1 MLQSSRVVITVVLVV
16 HNQLA
21 LTRACLASLRGTSEP
36 FELAVVDNASTDGTD
51 AFFRHRQPAVRPPPI
66 TATARTSGSFAR

>member
-1 MLQSSRVVITVVLVV
+1 VITVVLVV
-16 HNQLA
+16 YNQLA

-51 AFFRHRQPAVRPPPI
+51 VFFRHASLRSR
-66 TATARTSGSFAR
+66 TATTATPRTSASSVR